1 MTQPKAIPND
11 HQVKT
16 TQNNPETMTSQPH
29 KQPLVEQTKLSGL
42 TDLIDKSD
50 PVRDVEAMNLKNTNQ
65 TKALEAAIEDP
76 FLELAIVSETTTDYE
91 ILLQIAKSALVAS
104 ETSIKTTIDPQIL
117 AHFAMIA
124 PPTTEKSIVK
134 KQYFMESSDND
145 LGVY

>member
-1 MTQPKAIPND
+1 MILCVCAR
-11 HQVKT
+11 VKEL
-16 TQNNPETMTSQPH
+16 NN
-29 KQPLVEQTKLSGL
+29 KY
-42 TDLIDKSD
+42 LIYI
-50 PVRDVEAMNLKNTNQ
+50 E

-76 FLELAIVSETTTDYE
+76 FLELAIVSETTTDYD

-145 LGVY
+145 LGGK